1 MGHCKSEDHDLPACG
16 ATQGGEPGIS
26 DVTEPQ
32 GDRLPID
39 VLSPGQ
45 DLIASFAS
53 LVEAYR
59 YAALIYDPPFV
70 PKFRRG
76 RHGPTVDFR
85 PHAAI
90 EDLKD
95 RLNA

>member
-1 MGHCKSEDHDLPACG
+1 MTDA
-16 ATQGGEPGIS
+16 
-26 DVTEPQ
+26 Q
-32 GDRLPID
+32 GDHLPID

-53 LVEAYR
+53 VVEAYR
-59 YAALIYDPPFV
+59 YAALIYEPPFV
-70 PKFRRG
+70 PKLRCG

-85 PHAAI
+85 PNAPI

-95 RLNA
+95 RLRAWPKPGCAAGP